1 MKRKYLMGF
10 DVGTSESKGT
20 LCDLD
25 GRVLV
30 TAAVKHG
37 IRSPQPGFA
46 EHDPIQDWIGDL
58 RKIVKALLG
67 KGCAAADEIEAIG
80 ISTIMAAITAVDENC
95 EPLRNAIL
103 YGIDTRCVPQ
113 VEELNRKIGAETL
126 QKKFGGPLS
135 VEHFGPKILWIR
147 ENEPE
152 VFQCAKHFTF
162 ASGFLTARLTG
173 NFYVDPYSASSA
185 LPMFDP
191 LTTAWD
197 PEMCRLICREEQL
210 PRIASGTYASVGCV
224 SAKAA
229 AETGLAEGTKVIC
242 GTTDAGAE
250 AVSAGVVKPGD
261 TMLMYGSTSF
271 YIGVTDHYLTDTSLW
286 CNHYTIDGIYS
297 CTGGMATTG
306 SLTKWI
312 RDEMA
317 KDLLAG
323 EAQGGENAYTSLF
336 REAES
341 IPVGSD
347 GLICLPYFMGERMP
361 IQDPLAKGVFF
372 GLNLRHQRG
381 HLVRAAMEGV
391 GYGIAQNM
399 DLLRSA
405 GLSLDHVTA
414 VGGGTRSRL
423 WLQIVSDI
431 CGIAQRVPAI
441 TVGASY
447 GDALMA
453 GLAVGSIPGPDSIGR
468 LIQIQDVIQPDWDR
482 HKRYQKYLK
491 IYSDLY
497 QRNSDLMHQL
507 W

>member
-1 MKRKYLMGF
+1 
-10 DVGTSESKGT
+10 
-20 LCDLD
+20 
-25 GRVLV
+25 
-30 TAAVKHG
+30 
-37 IRSPQPGFA
+37 
-46 EHDPIQDWIGDL
+46 
-58 RKIVKALLG
+58 
-67 KGCAAADEIEAIG
+67 
-80 ISTIMAAITAVDENC
+80 
-95 EPLRNAIL
+95 
-103 YGIDTRCVPQ
+103 
-113 VEELNRKIGAETL
+113 
-126 QKKFGGPLS
+126 
-135 VEHFGPKILWIR
+135 
-147 ENEPE
+147 
-152 VFQCAKHFTF
+152 
-162 ASGFLTARLTG
+162 
-173 NFYVDPYSASSA
+173 
-185 LPMFDP
+185 
-191 LTTAWD
+191 
-197 PEMCRLICREEQL
+197 
-210 PRIASGTYASVGCV
+210 
-224 SAKAA
+224 
-229 AETGLAEGTKVIC
+229 
-242 GTTDAGAE
+242 
-250 AVSAGVVKPGD
+250 
-261 TMLMYGSTSF
+261 
-271 YIGVTDHYLTDTSLW
+271 
-286 CNHYTIDGIYS
+286 
-297 CTGGMATTG
+297 MATTG

-453 GLAVGSIPGPDSIGR
+453 GLAVGSIPNPDSIGS